1 VLVLRVYL
9 INEKIGLEPKP
20 NPPLALVPEQLKRL
34 PNRRQSSKYELTM
47 LKEIPRSSFDLDS
60 VLQV

>member
-34 PNRRQSSKYELTM
+34 PNRRQSSKYEYDVKRNSKIEL
-47 LKEIPRSSFDLDS
+47 
-60 VLQV
+60 